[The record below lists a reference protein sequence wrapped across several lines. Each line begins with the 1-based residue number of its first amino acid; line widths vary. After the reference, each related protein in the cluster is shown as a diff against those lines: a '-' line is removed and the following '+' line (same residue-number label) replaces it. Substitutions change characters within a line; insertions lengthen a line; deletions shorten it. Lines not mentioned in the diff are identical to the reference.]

1 MGYGN
6 VFRSQIYRL
15 NALHIIMV
23 CNDQFPFNMFN
34 RAKIK
39 IIYAKTLLRSKK
51 KKKYIN
57 ILLSMCHLFITHL
70 FLQSISFLIH
80 TI

>member
-1 MGYGN
+1 MQKHYLGP
-6 VFRSQIYRL
+6 R
-15 NALHIIMV
+15 
-23 CNDQFPFNMFN
+23 
-34 RAKIK
+34 
-39 IIYAKTLLRSKK
+39 